1 MNAYTYALYQSLGIF
16 IALIVT
22 NCIVA
27 GRAEAFA
34 SQNSLSSQHSMVL
47 WWAWAFLLWRYSFWV
62 VSREILGR
70 GTLFAGADILF
81 GSWASALRIDIYHS
95 DNTFL
100 LAILPPGAF
109 LVLGCMIAL
118 KNVINARFARKKT
131 PVRVQ
136 IEQARTTTF
145 WYMNKDKRRQILE
158 RLREA
163 NPHPTTELE
172 YATPFELLI
181 AVILSAQATDI
192 SVNKATPWSWHPHAN
207 TPETILALGVD
218 GLKNYIKT
226 VVYITPKQRTSSK
239 RARSWLSAT
248 EASFRK
254 IGQHSK
260 HCRSWQ
266 KNSQRCAE
274 YRLWLANH
282 CCWYPYIPG
291 CQPNRFCSW

>member
-1 MNAYTYALYQSLGIF
+1 MESSPKGCHDLSPKQKVTGNAFREIAKQGLWKNNPILVQVLGLCPTLAVTTSAANALGMGLSTMLVLTLSNLGISIFRRWIPNEIRIPIYVLLIAAIVTCLQLLMNAYTYALYQSLGIF

-34 SQNSLSSQHSMVL
+34 SQNSPIKS
-47 WWAWAFLLWRYSFWV
+47 AFDGFVMGMGFALTLFILGSI
-62 VSREILGR
+62 REILGQ

-136 IEQARTTTF
+136 IERARTTTF
-145 WYMNKDKRRQILE
+145 
-158 RLREA
+158 
-163 NPHPTTELE
+163 
-172 YATPFELLI
+172 
-181 AVILSAQATDI
+181 
-192 SVNKATPWSWHPHAN
+192 
-207 TPETILALGVD
+207 
-218 GLKNYIKT
+218 
-226 VVYITPKQRTSSK
+226 
-239 RARSWLSAT
+239 
-248 EASFRK
+248 
-254 IGQHSK
+254 
-260 HCRSWQ
+260 
-266 KNSQRCAE
+266 
-274 YRLWLANH
+274 
-282 CCWYPYIPG
+282 
-291 CQPNRFCSW
+291 